1 MNPLVDEFLAKAEK
15 WQSEMTLLRKLTLD
29 CGLIEELKWKQPCYT
44 FNGTNIL
51 IISAFKDHC
60 VMSFLKGILLKDKD
74 LLLVSP
80 GANSQSVKFA
90 KFTSTE
96 QITANELQ
104 LKAYIFEA
112 IEIEKVG
119 LKIDKTKSTDFELVS
134 ELLQKMSEDA
144 TFKNAFEALTVGRQ
158 RAYNMFFSDAKQA
171 ETRFARIEKYRDRI
185 LKGKGMNDCVCGHS
199 KRMPN
204 CDGSHKNFN

>member
-15 WQSEMTLLRKLTLD
+15 WQSEMTLLRKIALD

-44 FNGTNIL
+44 FNGSNVL

-60 VMSFLKGILLKDKD
+60 VMSFLKGILLKDTE

-90 KFTSTE
+90 KFTSAE

-112 IEIEKVG
+112 IEVEKTG
-119 LKIDKTKSTDFELVS
+119 LKVEKTKSTDFELVP
-134 ELLQKMSEDA
+134 ELLQKMSGDS
-144 TFKNAFEALTVGRQ
+144 TFKIAFEALTIGRK

-171 ETRFARIEKYRDRI
+171 ETRFARIEKYCDRI

>member
-1 MNPLVDEFLAKAEK
+1 MNPLVDVFLAKAEK
-15 WQSEMTLLRKLTLD
+15 WQSEMTLLRKIALD
-29 CGLIEELKWKQPCYT
+29 CGLTEELKWKQPCYT
-44 FNGTNIL
+44 FNGTNVL

-60 VMSFLKGILLKDKD
+60 VMSFLKGILLKDTEQ
-74 LLLVSP
+74 LLVSP

-90 KFTSTE
+90 KFKSAE

-171 ETRFARIEKYRDRI
+171 ETRFARIEKLRDRI

>member
-1 MNPLVDEFLAKAEK
+1 MNPLVDEFLANAEK
-15 WQSEMTLLRKLTLD
+15 WQSEMTLLRKIALD
-29 CGLIEELKWKQPCYT
+29 CGLTEELKWKQPCYT
-44 FNGTNIL
+44 FNGTNLL

-60 VMSFLKGILLKDKD
+60 VMSFLKGILLKDTEQ
-74 LLLVSP
+74 LLVSP

-90 KFTSTE
+90 KFTSAE

>member
-15 WQSEMTLLRKLTLD
+15 WQSEMTLLRKIALD
-29 CGLIEELKWKQPCYT
+29 CGLTEELKWKQPCYT

-60 VMSFLKGILLKDKD
+60 VMSFLKGVLLKDFEQI
-74 LLLVSP
+74 LVSP

-90 KFTSTE
+90 KFMSAE

-119 LKIDKTKSTDFELVS
+119 LKIDKTKSTDFELVP
-134 ELLQKMSEDA
+134 ELIQKMSEDA
-144 TFKNAFEALTVGRQ
+144 TFENAFNALTVGRQ